1 MTRSFGLA
9 AFGLL
14 AWVFPAFA
22 TPSFSVTPSGT
33 VSGQPGDTVGWGY
46 SITNDTADVLLVSNT
61 YFCQSGQDPL
71 LTTCTQQLGAYNDFA
86 ASNTTEVAPSG
97 AANQSFDATTFSGIG
112 DYVISSLAT
121 PGQSDVGFLV
131 LVYDL
136 YTCDPLTDCGADA
149 NRWRRG
155 NERSRRSRRYGS
167 SRRARAGDVDSREL
181 GARHL
186 GSPSPIP
193 SRKSHASDS
202 SVIFKR
208 DAFGARLDHL
218 FVFECARSA
227 SENPIP
233 RGFRNFFSSESSA
246 PFSCDIKNS

>member
-136 YTCDPLTDCGADA
+136 YTCDPLTDCGATRIGGDVEMSA
-149 NRWRRG
+149 AAEVDVTGAPGVPEPGTWILVSSALAILVPLRRFRRG
-155 NERSRRSRRYGS
+155 
-167 SRRARAGDVDSREL
+167 RATLRTQA
-181 GARHL
+181 
-186 GSPSPIP
+186 
-193 SRKSHASDS
+193 
-202 SVIFKR
+202 
-208 DAFGARLDHL
+208 
-218 FVFECARSA
+218 
-227 SENPIP
+227 
-233 RGFRNFFSSESSA
+233 
-246 PFSCDIKNS
+246 